1 MINGVD
7 VIATIGMVGIGF
19 VMGFL
24 AAMIVYFMWKDDS
37 GKEGKE

>member
-24 AAMIVYFMWKDDS
+24 AALVLILMWKDDS
-37 GKEGKE
+37 GKEGK

>member
-7 VIATIGMVGIGF
+7 LIATIGMVGIGF

-24 AAMIVYFMWKDDS
+24 TAVILILMWKDDS
-37 GKEGKE
+37 GKEEK

>member
-7 VIATIGMVGIGF
+7 VITTIGMVGIGF

-37 GKEGKE
+37 GK

>member
-7 VIATIGMVGIGF
+7 VIAIIGMVGIGF

-24 AAMIVYFMWKDDS
+24 AAVILILMWKNDS
-37 GKEGKE
+37 GKEDE

>member
-7 VIATIGMVGIGF
+7 VIATVAMVGIGF

-24 AAMIVYFMWKDDS
+24 AALVIYFMGKDDP
-37 GKEGKE
+37 GKEDK

>member
-7 VIATIGMVGIGF
+7 VIATIGMVGIVF

-24 AAMIVYFMWKDDS
+24 TAVILHFMWKDDS
-37 GKEGKE
+37 GEEDKE